1 MYLSTNQAKE
11 YAIEFVGEQI
21 PVRASR
27 QLPCVFNLY
36 EPKHARLVMYPG
48 IEDKGVP
55 FFPRTFLNHA
65 FEPTYNPFSPVL
77 FWYKVLNYKGLQE
90 FSLNAFSPNLFVLF
104 HEKRYTLLHYFA
116 YHNREDLMKAA
127 LEKKAPLLIDQD
139 DESALSIA
147 LKRKSMPCVKVM
159 LAHLCSDSQNPLFD
173 NISVI
178 ELSQIEIPSL
188 PFEGATKAFLSL
200 DVDAQ

>member
-1 MYLSTNQAKE
+1 
-11 YAIEFVGEQI
+11 
-21 PVRASR
+21 
-27 QLPCVFNLY
+27 
-36 EPKHARLVMYPG
+36 
-48 IEDKGVP
+48 
-55 FFPRTFLNHA
+55 
-65 FEPTYNPFSPVL
+65 
-77 FWYKVLNYKGLQE
+77 
-90 FSLNAFSPNLFVLF
+90 
-104 HEKRYTLLHYFA
+104 
-116 YHNREDLMKAA
+116 MKAA